1 MRLNGSGDPTVF
13 HGVPMTQTVRSSI
26 LERFLVHRH
35 HEIRLVSR
43 PAQRLYPD
51 RHDCWVHKHWS
62 CKAAA
67 AAETSMASSKATV
80 AQQRDHPAMLDA
92 LVDEGADRLGLA
104 TVFRWPEA
112 FGSRA
117 VSILGV

>member
-1 MRLNGSGDPTVF
+1 M
-13 HGVPMTQTVRSSI
+13 
-26 LERFLVHRH
+26 HRH
-35 HEIRLVSR
+35 HEICLVSR

-51 RHDCWVHKHWS
+51 KHESSIHKHRS

-67 AAETSMASSKATV
+67 AAETSMAFSKATA
-80 AQQRDHPAMLDA
+80 AQHCDHPAMLDA
-92 LVDEGADRLGLA
+92 PVDEGAEELGLA

-112 FGSRA
+112 FGSRV